1 MGDWF
6 ENADGTWRY
15 DSDAVRPGDSPP
27 VTHIFNQVAPLDPIA
42 GTAGEQDHTDPWRF
56 AGEDASPPGAA

>member
-1 MGDWF
+1 MGEWVEMPDRS
-6 ENADGTWRY
+6 WRY
-15 DSDAVRPGDSPP
+15 DANVVSADSPA

-56 AGEDASPPGAA
+56 AGEDASPPGVV